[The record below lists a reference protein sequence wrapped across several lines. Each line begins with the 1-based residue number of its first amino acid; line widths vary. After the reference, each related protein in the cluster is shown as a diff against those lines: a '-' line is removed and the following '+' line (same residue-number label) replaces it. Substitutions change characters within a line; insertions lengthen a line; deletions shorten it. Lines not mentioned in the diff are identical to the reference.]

1 MRIRE
6 ITESRPEP
14 TIQDLVATG
23 GQEAKDFLDQ
33 KKIIKA
39 VQQGDWKTAILTGAL
54 NSVPA
59 LKPYVTPRQYELLS
73 LAANTWEAVDF
84 GIGLARWAASR
95 GVTMTVGAAAGPVAA
110 LVALLTHVGEAG
122 ASDEFAQY
130 NKDLAAA
137 KKPAKKP
144 DSTDIPIE
152 PTAVM

>member
-1 MRIRE
+1 MRIHE

-23 GQEAKDFLDQ
+23 GQEAKEFLDLR
-33 KKIIKA
+33 KIIKA

-59 LKPYVTPRQYELLS
+59 LKPYVTPRQYELLN
-73 LAANTWEAVDF
+73 LAANTWDAVDF
-84 GIGLARWAASR
+84 GRGLARWAASR
-95 GVTMTVGAAAGPVAA
+95 GVTMTAGAGPVAA

-137 KKPAKKP
+137 KNPATKPN
-144 DSTDIPIE
+144 SSDIPIS